1 MIEIMPP
8 FLLYHS
14 RNTIEVSFQT
24 KLVPT
29 ACFLGK
35 IFIKHF
41 TIGEVA
47 YELPQYKQKWQNVS
61 IGHGCPCF
69 QLK

>member
-29 ACFLGK
+29 AFFLGK

-47 YELPQYKQKWQNVS
+47 YELP
-61 IGHGCPCF
+61 
-69 QLK
+69 

>member
-8 FLLYHS
+8 FLLYHN

-29 ACFLGK
+29 ALFLGK

-47 YELPQYKQKWQNVS
+47 YELP
-61 IGHGCPCF
+61 
-69 QLK
+69 